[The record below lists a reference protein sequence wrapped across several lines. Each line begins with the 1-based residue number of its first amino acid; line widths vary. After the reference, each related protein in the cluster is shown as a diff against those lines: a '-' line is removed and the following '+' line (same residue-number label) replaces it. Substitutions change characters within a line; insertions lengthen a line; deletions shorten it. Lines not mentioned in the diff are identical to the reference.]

1 MALAPGTRLGTYEVA
16 GAIGAGGMGEVYRA
30 RDLKLD
36 RDVALKILPSAFATD
51 PDRLARFER
60 EAKTLAA
67 LNHPL
72 IAQIYGIEDSTGVRA
87 LVMELVD
94 GETLDARIGG
104 LSVAEA
110 LALAKQIAEAL
121 HAAHEQGIIH
131 RDLKPANIKVRSDGT
146 IKVLDFGLA
155 KLSVEAGAASGSGG
169 PAAIEGL
176 TQSPTLTLAATQAGI
191 ILGTAGY
198 MSPEQAKGRAADKR
212 SDLWSFGCVLYEM
225 LSGRRAFEGED
236 VSDTLASVLKSE
248 PDWSALPPELPTAI
262 KTMLQRCL
270 VKDRRAR
277 VADIAVVQFVLAE
290 ASALT
295 GPPKGGPHI
304 EYRAAKAG
312 HSVRRLMP
320 IAGAVLITAALA
332 AIAAWRWWP
341 RPEPLPVSR
350 FTIVLPQDQ
359 QFSNTGRQMIALSH
373 DGKQL
378 AYVANNRL
386 YLRAISDQRPRAIAG
401 SDSTN
406 GVILNP
412 VFSPDGQ
419 SLAFFAL
426 ADNTLKRLSVVGGVP
441 VTVCRSQGV
450 PYGMSWDESGILYA
464 DGSRGILRCPSSG
477 GMPEPLVKVEPEE
490 FPQSPQMLPGGTSV
504 LFTLARANDAAERW
518 DKAQVIVQSLD
529 TGRRTTAINGGS
541 DARYLPTGHLLY
553 ALRGVAFAI
562 PFDATAGA
570 VTGAA
575 VPVVE
580 GVRRSPVAAGTGVA
594 QIATSATGT
603 LIYLPGPADTS
614 NSQLRIAL
622 NDRMGTLTRL
632 APAPAQFVH
641 LRASRDGARL
651 AIDTDDGKT
660 ADVWIYDMA
669 GGTALRR
676 LTTTGKNRFPIWSPD
691 GLRVAFQSDRE
702 GDLAI
707 FAQRA
712 DGTGS
717 VERLTKPENGIA
729 HIPESWSPDGR
740 FISLSVVKDSMNTLS
755 ILTVADHTIA
765 PFGNVQSTEPP
776 GSVFSPDGRWLAYH
790 ALRPEDRAR
799 ALDSGGTFVQ
809 TFPASGGIY
818 PAPRMGRDFQPL
830 WSRDG
835 KELYY
840 VPLAANGRIAAVRV
854 MAQSGLT
861 FGNPETFPATIIA
874 GRTSGLRRAFD
885 VLPDGR
891 FVGPVPADQTTG
903 EAGSDSEIRI
913 VLNWFDELK
922 ARVPATH

>member
-262 KTMLQRCL
+262 KTLLQRCL

-359 QFSNTGRQMIALSH
+359 QFSNTGRQMIALSR